1 MKSKKKNL
9 QLFFNPNKDK
19 LDKLNPI
26 YLSYFVKWNSYSN
39 YIFAKSRGF
48 TDLEGEWDRTMCAEK
63 F

>member
-1 MKSKKKNL
+1 MMKSKKKIYNSFL
-9 QLFFNPNKDK
+9 INANDIN
-19 LDKLNPI
+19 KLNPI
-26 YLSYFVKWNSYSN
+26 YLSYFIKWNSYSN